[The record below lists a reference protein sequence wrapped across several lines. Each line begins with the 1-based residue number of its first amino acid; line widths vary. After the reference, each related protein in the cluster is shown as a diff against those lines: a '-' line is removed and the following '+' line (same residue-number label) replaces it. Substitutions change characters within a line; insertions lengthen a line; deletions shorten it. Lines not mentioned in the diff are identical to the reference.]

1 MEYVLVE
8 SLGMEKY
15 EGKPYEKKRI
25 SLVNPSKENMLAK
38 AQSYYTRDEKK
49 QAKLNYKLNK

>member
-8 SLGMEKY
+8 KIGTEVY

-25 SLVNPSKENMLAK
+25 SLINPKKDNVLAK
-38 AQSYYTRDEKK
+38 AQSYYTKEEKK
-49 QAKLNYKLNK
+49 EAKLNYKNK